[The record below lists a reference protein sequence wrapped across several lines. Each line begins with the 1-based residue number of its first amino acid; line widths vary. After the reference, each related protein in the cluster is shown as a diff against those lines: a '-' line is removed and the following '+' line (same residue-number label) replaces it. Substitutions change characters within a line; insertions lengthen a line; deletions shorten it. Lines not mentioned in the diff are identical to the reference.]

1 VANTNGRTIFL
12 QGLTVGTTTLTV
24 SAPGYATNVQTIA
37 VDPSGFVISAP
48 ASINTTASAANTTV
62 SIAASRLDPVTQ
74 NAQPPFNLQAVRA
87 GLTVQVLVTSS
98 DTGAGVMTVS
108 LLAFGPG
115 TTSLNTQFDPL
126 MAGSTTITVGTPA
139 GFDTP
144 NNLRQITAT
153 VNP

>member
-1 VANTNGRTIFL
+1 
-12 QGLTVGTTTLTV
+12 
-24 SAPGYATNVQTIA
+24 
-37 VDPSGFVISAP
+37 
-48 ASINTTASAANTTV
+48 
-62 SIAASRLDPVTQ
+62 
-74 NAQPPFNLQAVRA
+74 
-87 GLTVQVLVTSS
+87 VLVTSS